1 QSQRIQDPGDLANL
15 YVGSSSGALVPLSS
29 LATISEVGVAA
40 ELERQAQRRA
50 IELDMELP
58 PGLSLQQAVEQLR
71 SLAEHHLPSDIGLI
85 FLGEALTFEETAR
98 DVTLTYVLAFVIVL
112 LVLAAQVESVN
123 SAVVVMTTVPF

>member
-1 QSQRIQDPGDLANL
+1 ADLANL

-29 LATISEVGVAA
+29 LATISEEGVAA

-58 PGLSLQQAVEQLR
+58 PGLPLQQAVEQLR
-71 SLAEHHLPSDIGLI
+71 SLAEQHLPADIGLI

-98 DVTLTYVLAFVIVL
+98 EVTLTYVLAFVIVL
-112 LVLAAQVESVN
+112 LVLAAQFESVN
-123 SAVVVMTTVPF
+123 